1 MSKTAA
7 KTTALPHGL
16 EDLTFEKAMQ
26 ELDGIVRK
34 LESGQ
39 GSLDDAIA
47 NYERGAALRTFCEQ
61 KLKDA
66 ELKISQIQTASDGSI
81 TAAPFPA
88 DTKQK

>member
-1 MSKTAA
+1 MTKTAA
-7 KTTALPHGL
+7 KSAMPQ
-16 EDLTFEKAMQ
+16 DLTFEKAMQ
-26 ELDGIVRK
+26 ELDAIVKK

-47 NYERGAALRTFCEQ
+47 NYERGAQLRAFCEQ

-66 ELKISQIQTASDGSI
+66 ELKISQIQTAGGNI
-81 TAAPFPA
+81 TATEFNA

>member
-7 KTTALPHGL
+7 KPAALTA
-16 EDLTFEKAMQ
+16 DLTFETAMQ
-26 ELDGIVRK
+26 ELDAIVKK

-47 NYERGAALRTFCEQ
+47 NYERGAQLRAFCEQ

-66 ELKISQIQTASDGSI
+66 ELKISQIQTEGGNV
-81 TAAPFPA
+81 TAAPFNT